1 MGDGGS
7 QDATCEP
14 CEGWGTRSSV
24 TVSSAWI
31 GLDRNHGRMGMEA
44 WSPVSPA
51 TAAGHGELRAI
62 AFWKRPQLYPDP
74 VWAGAGAKTW
84 LVPWL

>member
-1 MGDGGS
+1 MLRNWWGMEAVKM
-7 QDATCEP
+7 QHVNLVRR
-14 CEGWGTRSSV
+14 GTRPSV

-62 AFWKRPQLYPDP
+62 AF
-74 VWAGAGAKTW
+74 
-84 LVPWL
+84 